1 MASTH
6 VFSVKATA
14 FMRQIAGLEDHTVE
28 SLSGEEFVQ
37 EFMDQFC
44 PTKAPAKK
52 KSPKAKKPSPPRD
65 PSEIS
70 TSKCQCRVWNK
81 GDGGQCRGNP
91 EKDSIMCKRHA
102 AEALHLYE
110 ESTPEDAR
118 EDLDSEG
125 LAEILCEMCENGDAL
140 GWMGI
145 VTASRPTKP
154 TDKKGKALT
163 WTDQRTSKK
172 KSVEKP
178 KTVVKPKTEKTA
190 AKPKAEKADAK
201 PKKQR
206 KVKKA
211 DPLPEPV
218 KNEDEGEQSVPEEP
232 EQSPDPEPVP
242 EPEKDDAADQAD
254 DSSTV
259 VPDGATTAA
268 QNDVGCLD
276 DFDLDDS
283 DEDEDEEAD
292 DVEDWP
298 KHAIDGV
305 YYHWN
310 KNGDKMIIGVQ
321 NGKTVGTLESEDSE
335 IDFLN
340 DAARQAH
347 EQAVSELA

>member
-6 VFSVKATA
+6 VFSDKATE
-14 FMRQIAGLEDHTVE
+14 FMRQIAGLEDHAVE

-52 KSPKAKKPSPPRD
+52 KSPKAKKLSPPRD

-70 TSKCQCRVWNK
+70 TSKCQCRVWNN
-81 GDGGQCRGNP
+81 GLGTQCTVRP
-91 EKDSIMCKRHA
+91 VDDTIKCKRHTTKDPGLGLIT
-102 AEALHLYE
+102 EPRP
-110 ESTPEDAR
+110 ESPE
-118 EDLDSEG
+118 L
-125 LAEILCEMCENGDAL
+125 NG
-140 GWMGI
+140 
-145 VTASRPTKP
+145 
-154 TDKKGKALT
+154 KKLVWA
-163 WTDQRTSKK
+163 DHK
-172 KSVEKP
+172 KSKEKSP
-178 KTVVKPKTEKTA
+178 ATAAKPKTEKVA

-232 EQSPDPEPVP
+232 EQVPDPEPVP

-283 DEDEDEEAD
+283 DEDEEAD

-321 NGKTVGTLESEDSE
+321 NGKTVGTLETEDSA

-347 EQAVSELA
+347 EQAVSD